1 MANIHDT
8 TLKSVLITSISTLS
22 EAAMA
27 VPVVYPVCEAN
38 SHVNFVLVTTAE
50 AQDIFV
56 NRPANLIV
64 LDIDPDK
71 YDGITGPI
79 KLARNLQHRYA
90 FNAVAN
96 LHDDFRTMLMK
107 LVLKRKGVVVATV
120 DQGSKMKNTGNS
132 KSTTPTVHM
141 RYQAVFRQLGLKTRD
156 DFASIY
162 GEGDAPRSAM
172 VPVKEQG
179 ERWIAIAPFAS
190 HKGKQYPLE
199 QMQLVIAELS
209 RWEHSHIFLL
219 GNGTQ
224 ERDALDPIMRRYNNV
239 ISVPHIKHSMADE
252 LSLLS
257 HCDLML
263 TMDSAWMHLAS
274 LVGLPV
280 VSVWGANHPAC
291 GFLGWHQALRDTVQL
306 DELDCRPCSRHGNKK
321 CRYGDYHCLRD
332 ISPEL
337 ILDKVKTI
345 LQR

>member
-50 AQDIFV
+50 AQDIFA

-141 RYQAVFRQLGLKTRD
+141 RYQAVFRQLGLNLGEE
-156 DFASIY
+156 FNSIFSQ
-162 GEGDAPRSAM
+162 GEVPRSPI
-172 VPVKEQG
+172 VPAKEPG
-179 ERWIAIAPFAS
+179 DRWIAIAPFSA
-190 HKGKQYPLE
+190 HRGKEYPLE
-199 QMQLVIAELS
+199 QMKLVIAEMS
-209 RWEHSHIFLL
+209 RWENCHIFLM
-219 GNGTQ
+219 GGGKN
-224 ERDALDPIMRRYNNV
+224 ERDLLDPIMRRYPNV
-239 ISVPHIKHSMADE
+239 LSLPHIKHSMADE
-252 LSLLS
+252 LSLLA
-257 HCDLML
+257 HCDVML
-263 TMDSAWMHLAS
+263 TMDSANMHLAS
-274 LVGLPV
+274 LVDLPV
-280 VSVWGANHPAC
+280 VSVWGATHPSC
-291 GFLGWHQALRDTVQL
+291 GFMGWHQAVRDTVQL
-306 DELDCRPCSRHGNKK
+306 ELDCRPCSVFGNKK
-321 CRYGDYHCLRD
+321 CRYGDYHCMRD

-337 ILDKVKTI
+337 ILDKVKTV